1 MVGLAAIVF
10 GTTGLLQAL
19 VESTLRAGSYSTF
32 EEVLTRVLTTVIT
45 TLGLVFYAGLL
56 DLTVGAYLEGEPDPS
71 LRQVIR
77 RVPHTRL
84 LIADVILVTAC
95 ATLAA
100 FFIVPG
106 IIALTYFCL
115 VGPVIVTEQHTIP
128 DAFRRSGHLVRH
140 HFWLVLCMVVV
151 PLLLEDQLLHG
162 IDTDVIPGRFL
173 DAFLASAVI
182 GATVGAVVGLLEVVI
197 AHQLR
202 RRDPVT
208 APATP

>member
-1 MVGLAAIVF
+1 MIGLAAIVF
-10 GTTGLLQAL
+10 GATGLLQAL
-19 VESTLRAGSYSTF
+19 VESASRSGSYSTL
-32 EEVLTRVLTTVIT
+32 EEALSRVLTTVIT

-56 DLTVGAYLEGEPDPS
+56 DLTVGAYLEGEPDPP
-71 LRQVIR
+71 LREVLR

-84 LIADVILVTAC
+84 LVADVVLVTAC
-95 ATLAA
+95 VVLAA
-100 FFIVPG
+100 FFIIPG

-115 VGPVIVTEQHTIP
+115 VGPVLVTERHTIP

-140 HFWLVLCMVVV
+140 HFWLVLCMVVL
-151 PLLLEDQLLHG
+151 PLVLEDQLLHG
-162 IDTDVIPGRFL
+162 LDTDVIPGRFL
-173 DAFLASAVI
+173 DTLLAGAAL

-208 APATP
+208 GPATA